1 MNTETLQERLRKRAL
16 IRSGITSRKSI
27 QENKPEGFDSIE
39 PTPDRISELL
49 VEAADN
55 IQSLLAIIE
64 HLNNQVNGLNHE
76 LDDMQCQLD
85 YIERS
90 REY

>member
-27 QENKPEGFDSIE
+27 QENKP
-39 PTPDRISELL
+39 DRISELL
-49 VEAADN
+49 IEAADN

-64 HLNNQVNGLNHE
+64 HLNNQVNGLNHDV
-76 LDDMQCQLD
+76 DDMQYQLD
-85 YIERS
+85 LEAYEMV
-90 REY
+90 